1 MEERENSERGS
12 RVAIALAIPA
22 FVPTDFGAKE
32 RLLAVYEAL
41 GKAFRRSYNS
51 MLQRNA
57 QNKIQSNLH

>member
-32 RLLAVYEAL
+32 RLLAAEKFSVVD
-41 GKAFRRSYNS
+41 K
-51 MLQRNA
+51 
-57 QNKIQSNLH
+57 